1 MQSNALKLAS
11 RFTLL
16 SLMAAAATAFAA
28 DAERPWGATDPF
40 RPYDQRPPNAPD
52 TGPTHEGL
60 YLNTDLGVNFVQH
73 TSSTKPD
80 PGVRFSVGPG
90 YTLYNSPAY
99 EVGAQFETGFIWNRA
114 KREATMGTFPTT
126 FVSEHGDYFQV
137 PFLVDIVYS
146 FHVEPNLVPYIGLG
160 GGAVY
165 RDISSSTIGST
176 HSTDGAFQAMTGLRF
191 RLNECHE
198 IGFGYKFL
206 AAFHS
211 GSDAL
216 NHALSAVWVLH
227 FD

>member
-1 MQSNALKLAS
+1 MKSNALTIVS

-16 SLMAAAATAFAA
+16 SLIVAGGTAFG
-28 DAERPWGATDPF
+28 AELDRPWGATDPN
-40 RPYDQRPPNAPD
+40 RPYEQRPPIVPD
-52 TGPTHEGL
+52 NGATHEGL
-60 YLNTDLGVNFVQH
+60 YLNTDLGVSFVQH

-90 YTLYNSPAY
+90 YTLYNVPAY
-99 EVGAQFETGFIWNRA
+99 EVAAQFETGFIWNRTR
-114 KREATMGTFPTT
+114 REQTMGTFPTT

-146 FHVEPNLVPYIGLG
+146 FHVEPNLVPYVGIG
-160 GGAVY
+160 GGGVY
-165 RDISSSTIGST
+165 RDISSSIIPST

-191 RLNECHE
+191 RLNDCHE

-206 AAFHS
+206 SAFHS

-216 NHALSAVWVLH
+216 SHTLSAVWILH